1 MGLLFNWLVCIV
13 KNKKKKIRKN
23 CTERIPCECWR
34 ETHCLGSPSQD
45 LLSFRAGPGP
55 LFGTSKLKA
64 VGTAPQPTHP
74 SVLSLGLADHWQAQ
88 MRFLISF
95 SSWLK
100 QPPLLAQTPPST
112 RTCWDPTLAPPWPLD
127 LLLWSCPTAG
137 GLPGPGHRGWLL
149 LCILCDRGC
158 SAETHSSWP
167 SIMWKALLLG
177 GGECTLIS

>member
-1 MGLLFNWLVCIV
+1 MDLTEAEDI
-13 KNKKKKIRKN
+13 KKRWQEYTEEVYKK
-23 CTERIPCECWR
+23 
-34 ETHCLGSPSQD
+34 D
-45 LLSFRAGPGP
+45 LHNPDNHDGMII
-55 LFGTSKLKA
+55 

-127 LLLWSCPTAG
+127 LLLWSCPTDG